1 MTKRKYQ
8 ADVFIAGGGLAGVTT
23 ALELLEKGKKVIL
36 FDRDVEEKF
45 GGLANWSFGGMFFV
59 NSPVQQKAGIKD
71 SVDLATKDWF
81 SFAEFG
87 ANEYWT
93 KAWAKQYVELS
104 SGWSYDWL
112 SKNGIKFFPVVHWV
126 ERGLLQPGNTVPRFH
141 LVWGTGY
148 GLTQRLI
155 FQLNNH
161 QDQGNLTLCFQHRV
175 ADLQVTNGKVTGLSG
190 TDEASGEAF
199 EAEGGAVVVA
209 SGGVNGSIEKVK
221 ANWPKHWGEAPKEI
235 LNGSH
240 EFAIGDLHDA
250 VSKTK
255 GSVTHLDR
263 MWNYA
268 AGVRHPKP
276 HFPNHGLSLVP
287 CKSALWLNYKG
298 ERMGPMPLVTGY
310 DTRFL
315 VKRICEEPV
324 KYSWQ
329 VLNKKI
335 AYKEFAISGSEHNPA
350 VRDKKLFAFLKN
362 ILFGNKKL
370 VDEMLRDSADFIV
383 ANSLEE
389 LTDKIHAASPEHS
402 EFSGSA
408 LKASV
413 SAYDQMIDRGQK
425 YFNDEQLR
433 RIAHARQYRGDKLRT
448 CKFQKI
454 VDQKALPLF
463 AIKLKILS
471 RKSLGG
477 IQTDLQSR
485 VLDNNPTPQNRE
497 PIPGLY
503 AVGEAAGF
511 GGGGVHGKRALE
523 GTFLSG
529 CIITARLAAEDIAK
543 ST

>member
-1 MTKRKYQ
+1 MAKRKYQ
-8 ADVFIAGGGLAGVTT
+8 ADVLIAGGGLAGITT
-23 ALELLEKGKKVIL
+23 ALELLEKGKKVML
-36 FDRDVEEKF
+36 FDRDVEDKF

-59 NSPVQQKAGIKD
+59 NSPVQKKAGIQD

-87 ANEYWT
+87 QDEYWS
-93 KAWAKQYVELS
+93 KAWAKQYIELS
-104 SGWSYDWL
+104 AGWNFEWL
-112 SKNGIKFFPVVHWV
+112 KTNGIRFFPVVHWV
-126 ERGLLQPGNTVPRFH
+126 ERGLLQPGNSVPRFH

-155 FQLNNH
+155 FQLENH
-161 QDQGNLTLCFQHRV
+161 PNSENLTLLFRHRV
-175 ADLQVTNGKVTGLSG
+175 TDLLVQNGKVNGLRG
-190 TDEASGEAF
+190 VDESNEEDF
-199 EAEGGAVVVA
+199 EATGTVVVA
-209 SGGVNGSIEKVK
+209 SGGVNGSIERVK
-221 ANWPKHWGEAPKEI
+221 QNWPTQWGEAPKEI

-240 EFAIGDLHDA
+240 EYATGDLHDA
-250 VSKTK
+250 VKK
-255 GSVTHLDR
+255 ENGSITHLDR

-324 KYSWQ
+324 KHSWQ

-362 ILFGNKKL
+362 ILLGNKKL
-370 VDEMLRDSADFIV
+370 VEEMLRDCPDFIV

-389 LTDKIHAASPEHS
+389 LTDKIQAASPEHR
-402 EFSGSA
+402 EFSGAA

-413 SAYDQMIDRGQK
+413 SSYDQMIEKGPK

-454 VDQKALPLF
+454 VDPGAMPLI
-463 AIKLKILS
+463 AIKLRILS

-477 IQTDLQSR
+477 IQTDLNSR
-485 VLDNNPTPQNRE
+485 VLDNNPDPQKRQ

-529 CIITARLAAEDIAK
+529 CIITARLAAEDIAG
-543 ST
+543 SV

>member
-1 MTKRKYQ
+1 MAKRKYQ
-8 ADVFIAGGGLAGVTT
+8 GDVLIAGGGLAGITT
-23 ALELLEKGKKVIL
+23 ALELLDRGKKVIL
-36 FDRDVEEKF
+36 FDRDEEGKF

-59 NSPVQQKAGIKD
+59 NSPVQKKAGIKD
-71 SVDLATKDWF
+71 SVDLATRDWF

-87 ANEYWT
+87 ENEHWS
-93 KAWAKQYVELS
+93 KAWAKQYIELS
-104 SGWSYDWL
+104 DGWSFEWL
-112 SKNGIKFFPVVHWV
+112 KSNGIQFFPVVHWV
-126 ERGLLQPGNTVPRFH
+126 ERGLLQPGNSVPRFH

-155 FQLNNH
+155 FQLENH
-161 QDQGNLTLCFQHRV
+161 PHKDNLTLLFRHRV
-175 ADLQVTNGKVTGLSG
+175 TDLLVQDGKVNGLKG
-190 TDEASGEAF
+190 LDESKEEDF
-199 EAEGGAVVVA
+199 EATGTVVVA
-209 SGGVNGSIEKVK
+209 SGGVNGSIERVK
-221 ANWPKHWGEAPKEI
+221 QNWPTHWGEAPKEI

-250 VSKTK
+250 VKK
-255 GSVTHLDR
+255 ENGSITHLDR

-268 AGVRHPKP
+268 AGVRHPQP
-276 HFPNHGLSLVP
+276 HFHNHGLSLVP
-287 CKSALWLNYKG
+287 CKSALWLNYRG

-362 ILFGNKKL
+362 ILLGNKKL
-370 VDEMLRDSADFIV
+370 VEEMLRDCPDFIV

-389 LTDKIHAASPEHS
+389 LTDKIHAASPDHR
-402 EFSGSA
+402 EFSGAA
-408 LKASV
+408 LKSSV
-413 SAYDQMIDRGQK
+413 SAYDQMIDKGPK

-454 VDQKALPLF
+454 ADPGAMPLI
-463 AIKLKILS
+463 AIKLRILS

-485 VLDNNPTPQNRE
+485 VLNNHPDPQKRQ

-529 CIITARLAAEDIAK
+529 CIITARLAAADIAG
-543 ST
+543 SV

>member
-8 ADVFIAGGGLAGVTT
+8 ADVLVAGGGLAGITT
-23 ALELLEKGKKVIL
+23 ALELLEKGKQVIL
-36 FDRDVEEKF
+36 FDRDVEDKF

-71 SVDLATKDWF
+71 SVDQATKDWF

-87 ANEYWT
+87 EKEYWT
-93 KAWAKQYVELS
+93 KAWARQYVELS
-104 SGWSYDWL
+104 DGWSFDWL
-112 SKNGIKFFPVVHWV
+112 KKHEIKFFPVVHWV
-126 ERGLLQPGNTVPRFH
+126 ERGLLQPGNSVPRFH
-141 LVWGTGY
+141 LVWGTGF
-148 GLTQRLI
+148 GLTQQLI
-155 FQLNNH
+155 FQLKNH
-161 QDQGNLTLCFQHRV
+161 PKKENLTLLFRHRV
-175 ADLQVTNGKVTGLSG
+175 TDLIVQDGKVSGLTGV
-190 TDEASGEAF
+190 DEQQNEAF
-199 EAEGGAVVVA
+199 EASGVVVVA

-221 ANWPKHWGEAPKEI
+221 ANWPKHWGEAPEEI

-240 EFAIGDLHDA
+240 EYAIGDLHDA
-250 VSKTK
+250 VEQKE
-255 GSVTHLDR
+255 GSITHLDR

-268 AGVRHPKP
+268 AGVTHPKP

-350 VRDKKLFAFLKN
+350 VRDKKLFAFIKN
-362 ILFGNKKL
+362 ILLGNKKL
-370 VDEMLRDSADFIV
+370 VDEMLRECPDFIV

-389 LTDKIHAASPEHS
+389 LTDKIHAASPDHQ
-402 EFSGSA
+402 EFSASA

-413 SAYDQMIDRGQK
+413 SAYDQMIDRGPR

-454 VDQKALPLF
+454 VDQKAMPLI
-463 AIKLKILS
+463 AIKLRILS

-477 IQTDLQSR
+477 IQTDLRSR
-485 VLDNNPTPQNRE
+485 VLDNNPDPQNRQ

-529 CIITARLAAEDIAK
+529 CIITARLAAETIAK
-543 ST
+543 NE

>member
-1 MTKRKYQ
+1 MAKRNYQ
-8 ADVFIAGGGLAGVTT
+8 ADVLVAGGGLAGITT

-36 FDRDVEEKF
+36 FDRDVEDKF

-87 ANEYWT
+87 ENEHWT
-93 KAWAKQYVELS
+93 KSWARQYVELS
-104 SGWSYDWL
+104 DGWSFAWL
-112 SKNGIKFFPVVHWV
+112 KKHGIKFFPVVHWV
-126 ERGLLQPGNTVPRFH
+126 ERGLLQPGNSVPRFH

-148 GLTQRLI
+148 GLTQQLI
-155 FQLNNH
+155 FQLLNH
-161 QDQGNLTLCFQHRV
+161 PNKNNLTLLFQHRV
-175 ADLQVTNGKVTGLSG
+175 TELIVQNGKVCGLTGI
-190 TDEASGEAF
+190 DEKKNEDFEASGV
-199 EAEGGAVVVA
+199 VVVA

-221 ANWPKHWGEAPKEI
+221 ANWPKKWGEAPEEI

-240 EFAIGDLHDA
+240 EYAIGDLHDA
-250 VSKTK
+250 VEQKK
-255 GSVTHLDR
+255 GSITHLDR

-268 AGVRHPKP
+268 AGVTHPKP

-287 CKSALWLNYKG
+287 CKSALWLNYRG

-350 VRDKKLFAFLKN
+350 VRDKKLLAFIKN
-362 ILFGNKKL
+362 ILLGNKKL
-370 VDEMLRDSADFIV
+370 VDEMLRDCPDFIV

-389 LTDKIHAASPEHS
+389 LTDKIHAAAPEHH
-402 EFSGSA
+402 EFSGAA

-413 SAYDQMIDRGQK
+413 SAYDQMIDKGSR

-454 VDQKALPLF
+454 VDPNAMPLI
-463 AIKLKILS
+463 AIKLRILS

-485 VLDNNPTPQNRE
+485 VLDNNPDPQKRQ
-497 PIPGLY
+497 PISGLY

-529 CIITARLAAEDIAK
+529 CIITARLAAENIAK
-543 ST
+543 NE